1 MKHMSHRVSVILP
14 TYNEAE
20 NIPEIVPR
28 LAALGPDYEIV
39 VVDDG
44 SPDGTERAVRELMA
58 TYPVKIL
65 ERGKKLGL
73 ASAVIDGVTQVATGE
88 TVVVMDADLS
98 HDETIVPELVA
109 AVQAGSGVAVG
120 SRFASGGSTEDAPLR
135 RLFSW
140 CAKQVARVVLGVR
153 VQDPMSGFFAI
164 RRDRFLAVAP
174 RLRPRGFKILLDI
187 LVRMRPEHVSEVGF
201 RFKGRQKGESKLT
214 SRIAG
219 QYFHMIFELWRDR

>member
-1 MKHMSHRVSVILP
+1 MNHRVSIILP

-28 LAALGPDYEIV
+28 LVALGPEYEVV

-44 SPDGTERAVRELMA
+44 SLDGTEEAVRGLMKR
-58 TYPVKIL
+58 YPVRIL

-73 ASAVIDGVTQVATGE
+73 ASAVIDGVTKVAAGE
-88 TVVVMDADLS
+88 IIVVMDADLS
-98 HDETIVPELVA
+98 HDESIVHELVA
-109 AVQAGSGVAVG
+109 AVRAGSGVAVG

-135 RLFSW
+135 RMFSW
-140 CAKQVARVVLGVR
+140 SAKQVARIVLGVR
-153 VQDPMSGFFAI
+153 VQDPMSGFFAL
-164 RRDRFLAVAP
+164 RRDAFLSVAP
-174 RLRPRGFKILLDI
+174 RLKPRGFKILLDI
-187 LVRMRPEHVSEVGF
+187 LVRLRPEHVSEVGF

-219 QYFHMIFELWRDR
+219 QYFHMIYDLWRDR